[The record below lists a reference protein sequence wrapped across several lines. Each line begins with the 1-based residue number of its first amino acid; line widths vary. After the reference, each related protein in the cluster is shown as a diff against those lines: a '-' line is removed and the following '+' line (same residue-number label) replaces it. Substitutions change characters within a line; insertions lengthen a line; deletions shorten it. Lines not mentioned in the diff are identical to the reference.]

1 MFGEGL
7 QSSNQPY
14 KYNGKEF
21 DGLLGLNMYDYGA
34 RHYDPYSGRWIAVD
48 PLVEK
53 YYSISPYVYV
63 ANNPVRFIDP
73 DGMMLDEYIFN
84 QDGDYTGKIRKPGK
98 HTGLFIR
105 NDKQIPLSG
114 ETSSEYKIA
123 KYNFIY
129 DNYSSLNYIAVR
141 DENNYNERFAFVSFH
156 SESFAMDS
164 IKIAKLDKTNN
175 VVGYNNLKLEGLK
188 FVFVKHINGMKEVID
203 EIVVLL

>member
-1 MFGEGL
+1 MGKLSMNNIWETSVTELLEIFKGSILAVIPWLEKAKIKWNEGEAYDDWDNIVEVL
-7 QSSNQPY
+7 YQNIVCSS
-14 KYNGKEF
+14 
-21 DGLLGLNMYDYGA
+21 
-34 RHYDPYSGRWIAVD
+34 
-48 PLVEK
+48 
-53 YYSISPYVYV
+53 
-63 ANNPVRFIDP
+63 
-73 DGMMLDEYIFN
+73 
-84 QDGDYTGKIRKPGK
+84 
-98 HTGLFIR
+98 
-105 NDKQIPLSG
+105 LSG

-175 VVGYNNLKLEGLK
+175 VVGYNNLKLEGLN